1 MYQIKALKRFEKDLQ
16 NSYKRGYNMELL
28 EHVIETLRESG
39 RLPQKYKPHKLK
51 GNYMLHWEA
60 HIKPDWLIIWIIN
73 EKEKNI
79 TLVRTGTHSEL
90 F

>member
-1 MYQIKALKRFEKDLQ
+1 MYQIKALKRFEKDVQ
-16 NSYKRGYNMELL
+16 NCYKRSCNMELL
-28 EHVIETLRESG
+28 ECVIETLRESG
-39 RLPQKYKPHKLK
+39 RLHQKYKPHKLK
-51 GNYMLHWEA
+51 GNYIHHWEA

-79 TLVRTGTHSEL
+79 TLVRTGSHSEL